1 MKNPALHLGK
11 WDSEDENYRLRVG
24 VKARG
29 HHRSMARKVSVLLNQ
44 ESNSEGILY
53 TVAWDC

>member
-11 WDSEDENYRLRVG
+11 WDSEDENDRLRVD

-29 HHRSMARKVSVLLNQ
+29 HRRSMARKVFDLLNQ
-44 ESNSEGILY
+44 EPNSEGILY
-53 TVAWDC
+53 KDAWDC

>member
-1 MKNPALHLGK
+1 MKKPALHLGK
-11 WDSEDENYRLRVG
+11 WDSEDENCRLRVG

-29 HHRSMARKVSVLLNQ
+29 HHRSMARKVSVFLNQ

-53 TVAWDC
+53 KDAWDC